1 MALNSRNKRVSRPE
15 VQSRRDAARQSRT
28 HYGLD
33 ELAARM
39 GVSEETIRDLVT
51 QRELA
56 VIRFKRRLLV
66 DRQSWER
73 WLERNTV
80 PAK

>member
-1 MALNSRNKRVSRPE
+1 
-15 VQSRRDAARQSRT
+15 
-28 HYGLD
+28 
-33 ELAARM
+33 M